1 MLDIEIGCRRSG
13 EGGAFLAILLDG
25 DGVWEVRSGIAFL
38 GRRWRVRRGRE
49 GAKQGTRFW
58 LSLCKHGDCFIDSSF
73 LAGKEAKEAGGTYD
87 GSPTTP
93 FQRSTGQSKD
103 GKARKKIPGAGG
115 VIQCKSPGRTGQRA
129 QPAPSR

>member
-1 MLDIEIGCRRSG
+1 M
-13 EGGAFLAILLDG
+13 
-25 DGVWEVRSGIAFL
+25 WEVRSGIAFL

-87 GSPTTP
+87 GSPSTP
-93 FQRSTGQSKD
+93 FQRPTGALPLSVDPAQWD
-103 GKARKKIPGAGG
+103 GVDVSRPVEVEKR
-115 VIQCKSPGRTGQRA
+115 RA
-129 QPAPSR
+129 SDVPPSRYCCVGVVLGKVSVSSEVLVFG